1 MLLFLLFDPLSP
13 IDDRVGVGSLT
24 GVTREGEGTI
34 GVSSLESIG
43 SVICRTNSSLGLFGL
58 GDEVG

>member
-1 MLLFLLFDPLSP
+1 M
-13 IDDRVGVGSLT
+13 DDRVGVGSLT